1 MTQTPRTVRVMFYDG
16 EKLTLPNVKSVEL
29 KMRQDDQGRA
39 GAFVY
44 EFTDEAGNV
53 IAGFNF
59 EKVAGW
65 WTVDSTEGK
74 GESNG

>member
-1 MTQTPRTVRVMFYDG
+1 MTQTPRTVCVMFYDG

-29 KMRQDDQGRA
+29 KMRHQDGLGRA

-53 IAGFNF
+53 IAEFNF
-59 EKVAGW
+59 ERSRVG
-65 WTVDSTEGK
+65 GR
-74 GESNG
+74 

>member
-1 MTQTPRTVRVMFYDG
+1 MTQTPRTVCVTFYDG

-29 KMRQDDQGRA
+29 KMSQDHLGHA
-39 GAFVY
+39 TAFFY
-44 EFTDEAGNV
+44 EFTDEAGQV

-65 WTVDSTEGK
+65 WTVDATDAP
-74 GESNG
+74 N